1 MNSTWSSTDPNA
13 KKPAQIDAMKKIKWI
28 KIEVKEVSGTQIT
41 MSQTYHYDNGTES
54 SQQSLSGDVKYQYL
68 NFIIPSDLNKGD
80 MIPRFITINGTA
92 QLTYIG
98 MNRNVTYAKY
108 VMSFFSINVAQ
119 NMYWDRSTGILC
131 EMNAES
137 SIKAQNYTTTTSTSM
152 MIIETDLWKIVTQIS
167 CSASKDTITEGS
179 SLLVSGQIDSDLPG
193 KTVTLTYRK
202 PRWLYS

>member
-1 MNSTWSSTDPNA
+1 
-13 KKPAQIDAMKKIKWI
+13 
-28 KIEVKEVSGTQIT
+28 
-41 MSQTYHYDNGTES
+41 MS
-54 SQQSLSGDVKYQYL
+54 
-68 NFIIPSDLNKGD
+68 
-80 MIPRFITINGTA
+80 PRGVRIR
-92 QLTYIG
+92 
-98 MNRNVTYAKY
+98 NRNVTYAKY

-152 MIIETDLWKIVTQIS
+152 KIIETDLWKIVTQIS